1 MNPQTERA
9 AAIVEQYGCKTENL
23 IAILQDIQAAYN
35 YLSEANLTLVAQRLG
50 ISVSKVYS
58 VATFYENFSLEAKG
72 KHIIK
77 VCAGTACHVRKS
89 GPIYDAI
96 YEYLGLSGKRK
107 TSDDG
112 MFTLET
118 VACLGACGLAPVMTV
133 DGEPVESWEYLYM
146 VTYSAQNLSYYGVT
160 DLSTQLGEGFT
171 AADYVAQQAEA
182 QVKQQAAVRKWAKDM
197 GITLT
202 EDDGATLQQQ
212 KEAYG
217 EDLQK
222 VLQIN
227 GLTEEQ
233 YDQLMSTTLLYNRL
247 YAAYCTTDGALRPSD
262 KDLLALAEEHSL
274 MTADVLFIS
283 TAELD
288 DAAKAD
294 AKALMGDYARQLSTA
309 DDKAAAFA
317 ALEAGENVTVLAS
330 NTYDGCDETTLNK
343 ALAALAEDQ
352 VSDVIEDETGYYVAL
367 RRAVDLNAVAEM
379 AFGED
384 LSARISGA
392 QVEHNDSVYNA
403 IDLTSFYARYTAGQQ
418 KLYAQLTA
426 EQPQG

>member
-1 MNPQTERA
+1 MKKETF
-9 AAIVEQYGCKTENL
+9 NL
-23 IAILQDIQAAYN
+23 VVRFLVGLA
-35 YLSEANLTLVAQRLG
+35 LSLL
-50 ISVSKVYS
+50 I
-58 VATFYENFSLEAKG
+58 
-72 KHIIK
+72 
-77 VCAGTACHVRKS
+77 CAGMILTGKLGSDKPLIQQAS
-89 GPIYDAI
+89 G
-96 YEYLGLSGKRK
+96 LKG
-107 TSDDG
+107 T
-112 MFTLET
+112 ET
-118 VACLGACGLAPVMTV
+118 VMTV
-133 DGEPVESWEYLYM
+133 DGEPVESWEYLYLAS
-146 VTYSAQNLSYYGVT
+146 YSAQNLTYYGVT
-160 DLSTQLGEGFT
+160 DLSMELGEGFT
-171 AADYVAQQAEA
+171 AADYVAQQAES

-202 EDDGATLQQQ
+202 EDDEAALQQQ

-217 EDLQK
+217 EDIQK
-222 VLQIN
+222 SLKLY

-233 YDQLMSTTLLYNRL
+233 YDKLLSTNLLYNHL
-247 YAAYCTTDGALRPSD
+247 YDAYCSADGALRPSD

-283 TAELD
+283 TAEMD

-294 AKALMGDYARQLSTA
+294 AKALMGDYARQLSAA

-330 NTYDGCDETTLNK
+330 NTYDGCDETTLNT

-384 LSARISGA
+384 MTARITGA

-403 IDLTSFYARYTAGQQ
+403 IDLAAFYTRYTAGQQ
-418 KLYAQLTA
+418 KIYTQLMA
-426 EQPQG
+426 EQPEG

>member
-1 MNPQTERA
+1 MKKETF
-9 AAIVEQYGCKTENL
+9 NL
-23 IAILQDIQAAYN
+23 VVRFLVGLA
-35 YLSEANLTLVAQRLG
+35 LSLL
-50 ISVSKVYS
+50 I
-58 VATFYENFSLEAKG
+58 
-72 KHIIK
+72 
-77 VCAGTACHVRKS
+77 CAGMIMTGKLGSDKPLLQQAS
-89 GPIYDAI
+89 G
-96 YEYLGLSGKRK
+96 LKG
-107 TSDDG
+107 T
-112 MFTLET
+112 ET
-118 VACLGACGLAPVMTV
+118 VMTV

-309 DDKAAAFA
+309 DD
-317 ALEAGENVTVLAS
+317 
-330 NTYDGCDETTLNK
+330 TYDGCDETTLNK

>member
-1 MNPQTERA
+1 MKKETFHLVIRFLVGLA
-9 AAIVEQYGCKTENL
+9 LSLL
-23 IAILQDIQAAYN
+23 I
-35 YLSEANLTLVAQRLG
+35 
-50 ISVSKVYS
+50 
-58 VATFYENFSLEAKG
+58 
-72 KHIIK
+72 
-77 VCAGTACHVRKS
+77 CAGMIMTGKLGSDKPLLQQAS
-89 GPIYDAI
+89 G
-96 YEYLGLSGKRK
+96 LKG
-107 TSDDG
+107 T
-112 MFTLET
+112 ET
-118 VACLGACGLAPVMTV
+118 VMTV

-343 ALAALAEDQ
+343 ALAALAEKYGFAD
-352 VSDVIEDETGYYVAL
+352 VSAL
-367 RRAVDLNAVAEM
+367 AKDIAGAS
-379 AFGED
+379 AED
-384 LSARISGA
+384 LTACMELYNRGYMYDTALSYYIAPTEEDVEAYFTEHESDYAEAGITRSSGKLVDIRHILLIPQVPEDGTGTVTVAPDGTVTCSEDLWDACLASAQTLVEDYEKAVSQFPANLISGLWGA
-392 QVEHNDSVYNA
+392 QAPERFA
-403 IDLTSFYARYTAGQQ
+403 T
-418 KLYAQLTA
+418 K
-426 EQPQG
+426 

>member
-1 MNPQTERA
+1 MKKETF
-9 AAIVEQYGCKTENL
+9 NL
-23 IAILQDIQAAYN
+23 VVRFLVGLA
-35 YLSEANLTLVAQRLG
+35 LSLL
-50 ISVSKVYS
+50 I
-58 VATFYENFSLEAKG
+58 
-72 KHIIK
+72 
-77 VCAGTACHVRKS
+77 CAGMIMTGKLGSDKPLLQQAS
-89 GPIYDAI
+89 G
-96 YEYLGLSGKRK
+96 LKG
-107 TSDDG
+107 T
-112 MFTLET
+112 ET
-118 VACLGACGLAPVMTV
+118 VMTV

-317 ALEAGENVTVLAS
+317 ALEAGAVSYTHLTLGDVYKRQLAS